1 MKTAIPLNPCSGH
14 SECNRDVT
22 PTEQREEGQG
32 TFFECEREVDPDI
45 FLWDSCVFA
54 CENVWCRERMSA
66 MPISQRALNLSLAAM
81 RRLYSA
87 WRGLTTLRKA
97 IVVGIALAAVMAA
110 LKNAFDVFA
119 MLVLPCT
126 VLLLLVWGAS
136 RFFGLMG
143 GSKWSE
149 NVRVALALAVV
160 VGFFLFC
167 GFMAIA
173 ERRIFRHAELNAEM
187 QEIRMERNKLR
198 IGMTINDV
206 LPRVHGMDIDA
217 YADGDWLSVLPDN
230 KRFYYE
236 PGLPSLLQHDDGTF
250 TFRCY
255 CGTEQVSRKSRVTAS
270 QVLEL
275 IKEKPEQEVKNLTES
290 QAAAL
295 MKQKMSDGFDWS
307 WKYKTFKHSRQ

>member
-1 MKTAIPLNPCSGH
+1 
-14 SECNRDVT
+14 
-22 PTEQREEGQG
+22 
-32 TFFECEREVDPDI
+32 
-45 FLWDSCVFA
+45 
-54 CENVWCRERMSA
+54 

-87 WRGLTTLRKA
+87 WRGLTTLRKG
-97 IVVGIALAAVMAA
+97 IVVGIAVAAVMAA

-119 MLVLPCT
+119 MLALPCT

-136 RFFGLMG
+136 RFFGLLG

-160 VGFFLFC
+160 VGFFLFF
-167 GFMAIA
+167 GFMAIP

-187 QEIRMERNKLR
+187 QEIRIERNKVR

-206 LPRVHGMDIDA
+206 LPQVHGMEIDA
-217 YADGDWLSVLPDN
+217 YADGVWLSVLPDN

-255 CGTEQVSRKSRVTAS
+255 CGTEQISRNSRVTES

-275 IKEKPEQEVKNLTES
+275 IKEKPEQELKNLTES

-307 WKYKTFKHSRQ
+307 WKYKTFKHSRQYVFTVTFGRDGRVNHISDVSYTDLQYHRPS